1 MENAIEYLYEGV
13 RYIHKYDTLEI
24 IFEDDIQEKMQ
35 NGDLPK
41 DHFSWEVISFC
52 RDELVAYDKASS
64 TKSGFKLNIF
74 DLFSEPFDGESDL
87 EFKNR
92 SIEEYKITQRLFRLP
107 MPLAGQIE
115 LKASGIN
122 AYDPN
127 YNLKIIFIEKE

>member
-74 DLFSEPFDGESDL
+74 DYNYCVLKSVNKIFFLSIHFFYFVYK
-87 EFKNR
+87 FKFAC
-92 SIEEYKITQRLFRLP
+92 YHKP
-107 MPLAGQIE
+107 
-115 LKASGIN
+115 
-122 AYDPN
+122 Y
-127 YNLKIIFIEKE
+127 